1 MRRKIAKIKPLLI
14 FGRDAYTCGLCGQ
27 VFQDGQLVPHHR
39 ANRGF
44 GGSPI
49 ISDRPSNILSLCGL
63 CNGLIE
69 SDPVAAGKA
78 RLLGIKISRF
88 DAQIAHLKPVKMFV
102 ESEREWVLLDD
113 SYGATLTQDPDEG
126 LSE

>member
-39 ANRGF
+39 ANRGH
-44 GGSPI
+44 GGSP
-49 ISDRPSNILSLCGL
+49 ISDRPSNVLSLCGL

-69 SDPVAAGKA
+69 SDPVSADTA
-78 RLLGIKISRF
+78 RILGIKISRF

>member
-1 MRRKIAKIKPLLI
+1 MRPKPVKFKRLLI

-39 ANRGF
+39 ANRGH
-44 GGSPI
+44 GGSPM
-49 ISDRPSNILSLCGL
+49 SDRPSNILSLCGL

-69 SDPVAAGKA
+69 SDPVSAETA
-78 RLLGIKISRF
+78 RHLGIKISRH
-88 DAQIAHLKPVKMFV
+88 DAQIAHLKPVKVFV

>member
-1 MRRKIAKIKPLLI
+1 MKRKIAKIKPLLI
-14 FGRDAYTCGLCGQ
+14 FGRDAYTCSLCGQ

-39 ANRGF
+39 GNKGH
-44 GGSPI
+44 GGSPL
-49 ISDRPSNILSLCGL
+49 SDRPSNILSLCGL

-78 RLLGIKISRF
+78 RLLGIKISRY
-88 DAQIAHLKPVKMFV
+88 DAYLAHTKPVKMFV
-102 ESEREWVLLDD
+102 GSEREWVLLDD
-113 SYGATLTQDPDEG
+113 SYGATLTQNPDEG

>member
-1 MRRKIAKIKPLLI
+1 MRPKAVKVKPLLI
-14 FGRDAYTCGLCGQ
+14 FGRDAYTCSLCGQ

-49 ISDRPSNILSLCGL
+49 SDRPSNILSLCAL

-88 DAQIAHLKPVKMFV
+88 DAQIAHQKPVKMFV
-102 ESEREWVLLDD
+102 GSEREWVLLNDT
-113 SYGATLTQDPDEG
+113 YGATLTQDPDEG

>member
-1 MRRKIAKIKPLLI
+1 MKRKAIKVKPLLI

>member
-1 MRRKIAKIKPLLI
+1 MRPKPVKVKPLLI

-39 ANRGF
+39 ANRGH
-44 GGSPI
+44 GGSP
-49 ISDRPSNILSLCGL
+49 ISDRPSNVLSLCGL

-69 SDPVAAGKA
+69 SDPVSANVA
-78 RLLGIKISRF
+78 RRLGIKISRF
-88 DAQIAHLKPVKMFV
+88 DAQIAHTKPVKMFV